1 MPGMAWEEFTGD
13 AEWVTG
19 ERVLSTR
26 DLDRFSEL
34 TGDLNP
40 LHLDDGHAVAAGF
53 RGRIA
58 HGALGVSLALGLV
71 NRLGLTAGTLIAML
85 GTAWRFEQPLY
96 PGTTLRVRLGLLDR
110 RPTSKPDR
118 GIVELSAVLE
128 DAEGVAYQR
137 GQITLLVRRRQTD
150 VAAR

>member
-1 MPGMAWEEFTGD
+1 MPGMAWEEFTGNP
-13 AEWVTG
+13 EWVTG
-19 ERVLSTR
+19 ERVLSPG

-40 LHLDDGHAVAAGF
+40 LHLDDGYAAAIGY

-58 HGALGVSLALGLV
+58 HGALGFSLALGLV
-71 NRLGLTAGTLIAML
+71 NRLGLTAGTLIGLL

-96 PGTTLRVRLGLLDR
+96 PGTTVRVRLGLLGR
-110 RPTSKPDR
+110 RPTSRPDR

-128 DAEGVAYQR
+128 DGNGVAYQR
-137 GQITLLVRRRQTD
+137 GQITLLVRRRQTA
-150 VAAR
+150 VADS